1 MGLHR
6 QPEHGS
12 RQNCAR
18 PQPRTCTH
26 GKSLQTSP
34 CHPTKLPSA
43 PPAPLPTPDRPE
55 RPRAPDSERPRVGT
69 KTSRCVEPPSRWSSQ
84 IDASVTTAS
93 GVDLWT
99 RESGSARSRAY
110 ARLRWGLR
118 GSITRSPNG
127 FAPGPSTPSRCIR
140 HAIGIRTD
148 GLWQCRR
155 KQVGSAAGSHERS
168 TSIRAGNMGA
178 HPAAG
183 AAFATWRKRHKARSG
198 AEGGHAPHPDEVQ
211 RSASPDSRADAR
223 RPASRS
229 PTMDRPRR

>member
-1 MGLHR
+1 MAPDRIVRARSHAHAHMAKVCR
-6 QPEHGS
+6 QAPATQQS
-12 RQNCAR
+12 F
-18 PQPRTCTH
+18 P
-26 GKSLQTSP
+26 
-34 CHPTKLPSA
+34 LP
-43 PPAPLPTPDRPE
+43 PLPPLPTPDRPE

-69 KTSRCVEPPSRWSSQ
+69 KMSRCVEPPSRGSSQ

-155 KQVGSAAGSHERS
+155 KQVVSAAGSHERS
-168 TSIRAGNMGA
+168 TSTRAGNMGA